1 MVLHLGG
8 DTVVSMKNIIAIL
21 DVKTAYL
28 TRINKE
34 FLTTAEEEG
43 FIKRVSDDEPKTV
56 IVAEINKMSVIY
68 LSPISSTTLLKR
80 SAFIE
85 EIALDL
91 KDTEGI

>member
-1 MVLHLGG
+1 
-8 DTVVSMKNIIAIL
+8 
-21 DVKTAYL
+21 
-28 TRINKE
+28 
-34 FLTTAEEEG
+34 
-43 FIKRVSDDEPKTV
+43 
-56 IVAEINKMSVIY
+56 VAEINKMSVIY